1 MTLNWYNIYLLGE
14 LIWQHAKKSA
24 SEEELMTAANITRV
38 IRLLEPTEE
47 GVKPITKKDACQIL
61 GMAYNTTRLGT
72 IIDDFKKT
80 QARNAERRAALRGK
94 PATQEDVVYIISE
107 YLNGETIDAIS
118 KITYRSSSFVKN
130 ILEVNAVPMRIPGS
144 TYFTPELVPEGAMRE
159 RFQVGE
165 VVYSARYDSLARID
179 TEQNTDKYGFIYRV
193 WLLSEKWLQSAYQE
207 AYELASLEHLRKL
220 GVRI

>member
-1 MTLNWYNIYLLGE
+1 MATR
-14 LIWQHAKKSA
+14 KKSA
-24 SEEELMTAANITRV
+24 TEEDLMTESNIIRV
-38 IRLLEPTEE
+38 IRLLEPSEE

-72 IIDDFKKT
+72 ILEEFKKT

-94 PATQEDVVYIISE
+94 PASREDMVFIISE

-118 KITYRSSSFVKN
+118 KMTYRSPSFIKN
-130 ILEVNAVPMRIPGS
+130 ILETNAVPIRIPGS
-144 TYFTPELVPEGAMRE
+144 TYFTPELVPEGAMRD
-159 RFQVGE
+159 RFKVGE

-179 TEQNTDKYGFIYRV
+179 TETKTEKYGYIYRV
-193 WLLSEKWLQSAYQE
+193 WLMADKWLQAANQE
-207 AYELASLEHLRKL
+207 AYELASLEHLREL